1 MDQKDKKI
9 RKIVTVQNQDDA
21 EMVREAIRTSGG
33 HIVKELPL
41 VGGYLCEF
49 PEDNQVSIAVRGLED
64 KVRVEEDLDFK
75 LCYYSFLPLFPF
87 FPKPKPADPR
97 PQPEKPQK
105 PQIRPN
111 VNVDWGIKRIG
122 APQIWSKLT
131 DRRVRVGII
140 DTGID
145 YNHPDLSSGIKQ
157 CISTLDDNLN
167 CLDDYGHGTHVAG
180 TIGAS
185 SNRYGMV
192 GINPYVDFY
201 SVKAFDKS
209 GNGKLSDIVE
219 GIDWLIRQQ
228 VNVINMSFSTQDT
241 NSVLTRAINAAYSR
255 GIVLVAAAGNDGG
268 EDSVRFPARYPD
280 VIAVSATNE
289 KDRIADFS
297 STGPEVDF
305 CAPGDNIRSTW
316 IRGGY
321 ERKSGTSFAAP
332 HITGTVADLINYYG
346 FMPPQQIKLM
356 MSERAVPLESLSK
369 EQQGSGLVEIPRL
382 IQ

>member
-1 MDQKDKKI
+1 MEQNDKKI
-9 RKIVTVQNQDDA
+9 RKIVTVPNPDDA
-21 EMVREAIRTSGG
+21 EMVREAISTSGG
-33 HIVKELPL
+33 NIVKELPL

-49 PEDNQVSIAVRGLED
+49 PENNQISIAVRGLED
-64 KVRVEEDLDFK
+64 KIQIDEDLEFK
-75 LCYYSFLPLFPF
+75 LCLFPFLSLPSF
-87 FPKPKPADPR
+87 FPKPIDPEFQ
-97 PQPEKPQK
+97 PQVPNKVPFK
-105 PQIRPN
+105 PN
-111 VNVDWGIKRIG
+111 VNVDWGLKRIG
-122 APQIWSKLT
+122 APQVWKKLKE
-131 DRRVRVGII
+131 RRVRVGII

-145 YNHPDLSSGIKQ
+145 YNHPDLKASIRQ
-157 CISTLDDNLN
+157 CISTLDNHLS

-180 TIGAS
+180 VIGAS
-185 SNRYGMV
+185 SNTYGMV

-219 GIDWLIRQQ
+219 GIEWMIRQQ
-228 VNVINMSFSTQDT
+228 VNIINMSFSTKDT
-241 NSVLTRAINAAYSR
+241 NSVLIRAITAAYSR

-268 EDSVRFPARYPD
+268 GNTVKYPAKLPE

-289 KDRIADFS
+289 RDNIADFS

-305 CAPGDNIRSTW
+305 CAPGESIRSTW

-332 HITGTVADLINYYG
+332 HITGTVADLINVYG
-346 FMPPQQIKLM
+346 FMPPQKIKQM
-356 MSERAVPLESLSK
+356 MADNAITLEKLTL
-369 EQQGSGLVEIPRL
+369 EQQGAGLVEIPRL